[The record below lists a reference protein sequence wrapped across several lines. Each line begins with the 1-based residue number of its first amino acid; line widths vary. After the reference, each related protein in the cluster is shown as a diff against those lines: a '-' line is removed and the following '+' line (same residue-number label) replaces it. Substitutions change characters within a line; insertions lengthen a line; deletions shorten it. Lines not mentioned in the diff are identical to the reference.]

1 MPVAAAMITVTIVR
15 AGVAM
20 INVAA
25 FDRCAA
31 GADIMDRAAMT
42 GQDVWLVASQVPG
55 TIALEYL
62 DDAAHGATV
71 SP

>member
-1 MPVAAAMITVTIVR
+1 
-15 AGVAM
+15 
-20 INVAA
+20 
-25 FDRCAA
+25 
-31 GADIMDRAAMT
+31 MT